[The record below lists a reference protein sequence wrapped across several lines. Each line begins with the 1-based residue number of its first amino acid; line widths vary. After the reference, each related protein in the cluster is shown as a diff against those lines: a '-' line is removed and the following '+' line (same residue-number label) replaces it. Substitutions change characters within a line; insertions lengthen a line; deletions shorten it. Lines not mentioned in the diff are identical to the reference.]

1 MGKITLADV
10 FCAKLDLADLIIAGF
25 ARDRA
30 DFEFIARDR
39 DNIEI
44 VKINCVAGVSDNRA
58 HVAGEKILI
67 LTDAEH
73 QRRTAARTN
82 HKLLDVGMNERDA
95 VGADY
100 LLKRS
105 TRGVDQASL
114 RIGAINL
121 LINAAD

>member
-1 MGKITLADV
+1 MGKITLTDV
-10 FCAKLDLADLIIAGF
+10 FCAKLDLADLIIAGL
-25 ARDRA
+25 ARSRTEL
-30 DFEFIARDR
+30 EFVARDR

-44 VKINCVAGVSDNRA
+44 VKINCVAGMSDDRA

-67 LTDAEH
+67 LAHAEH
-73 QRRTAARTN
+73 QRRTATRTN
-82 HKLLDVGMNERDA
+82 HELFDVGMNERDP

-100 LLKRS
+100 LLQRG
-105 TRGVDQASL
+105 TRGIDQASL